1 MPIKLTTEIFIGK
14 AIKKHGDK
22 YDYSKTI
29 YVNSKTKVT
38 IICPTH
44 GEFQIRPSKHTN
56 KRIGWGGCPACG
68 KAQGIKN
75 KTKTTPDFIKEAKEK
90 HGDKYDYSKTIYVDG
105 RTKVT
110 IICPTHGEFQ
120 IRPNDHLCKR
130 EGCGGCPTCRRD
142 LAIKNKTKTTSKFIE
157 EAKEKFG
164 EKFDYSKVN
173 YINANTKVT
182 IICPIH
188 GEFQQIPND
197 HTRKIRGEKG
207 SHGCPECGKIVR
219 DKNHTMTTQEFIEKA
234 IEKHGDKYDYS
245 KVKYINCKTKVTIIC
260 PTHGDFQQTAYI
272 HCAGAG
278 CSCCINKTE
287 GILYEFLKKNKSNL
301 EMKKIIQQY
310 NASWY
315 KENYRYDFYIELEN
329 GKKIIIECDGEQHYI
344 HNKYFHR
351 DRSLE
356 KQQDRD
362 MYKMNKA
369 LENGVSMIRIYQ
381 EEVYKDTI
389 DWKNEIT
396 DAINDI
402 KNENEDSIKLLGCL
416 KDKIYWKLE

>member
-1 MPIKLTTEIFIGK
+1 MPRKITTELFIGEAK
-14 AIKKHGDK
+14 KKHGDK

-29 YVNSKTKVT
+29 YVDNGTKVT

-44 GEFQIRPSKHTN
+44 GEFHIRAGGHLD
-56 KRIGWGGCPACG
+56 KREGWGGCPTCG
-68 KAQGIKN
+68 KAQRIKN
-75 KTKTTPDFIKEAKEK
+75 TTKTTPDFIKEAK
-90 HGDKYDYSKTIYVDG
+90 
-105 RTKVT
+105 
-110 IICPTHGEFQ
+110 
-120 IRPNDHLCKR
+120 
-130 EGCGGCPTCRRD
+130 
-142 LAIKNKTKTTSKFIE
+142 A
-157 EAKEKFG
+157 KFG

-173 YINANTKVT
+173 YINATTKVT
-182 IICPIH
+182 IICPAH
-188 GEFQQIPND
+188 GEFQQTPIE
-197 HTRKIRGEKG
+197 HTRKIRGERG
-207 SHGCPECGKIVR
+207 NHGCPECGKIVR

-245 KVKYINCKTKVTIIC
+245 KTIYVYSNTKVTIICPTHGEFEIIANFHVRKRGLVGCQKCGKIVRYKKQTMTTQEFTEKAIEKHGDKYDYSKVKYINCKTKVTIIC
-260 PTHGDFQQTAYI
+260 PTHGDFQQRPSI

-287 GILYEFLKKNKSNL
+287 GILYEFLKKNNSNL

-344 HNKYFHR
+344 HNNYFHR
-351 DRSLE
+351 DDWSFE
-356 KQQDRD
+356 KQQGRD
-362 MYKMNKA
+362 IYKMNKA
-369 LENGVSMIRIYQ
+369 LENGVSMIRIHQ
-381 EEVYKDTI
+381 EEVYKNTI

-416 KDKIYWKLE
+416 KDKIYWELE